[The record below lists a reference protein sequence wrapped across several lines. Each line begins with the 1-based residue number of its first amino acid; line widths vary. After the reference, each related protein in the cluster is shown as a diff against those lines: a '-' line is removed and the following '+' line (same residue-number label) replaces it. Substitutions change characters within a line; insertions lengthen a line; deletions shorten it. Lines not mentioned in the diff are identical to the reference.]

1 MSLNLPTS
9 EELVIEDAELRSILA
24 KIAKRSAGGRAVSG
38 RYNKHDTA
46 RLRFIRSIALPGI
59 RFGQLVPDDDM
70 RMLRLGPMNVLHG
83 VDLASMDEW
92 AQRHGRDPRSKKK
105 DGWLDE
111 TEQATLFRWLSC
123 NEKHLV
129 VSNSARRGA
138 PRAFQLDFGA
148 YEGHRLE
155 QLVQH
160 SIQSGGRTHLL
171 PVAKRT
177 ASTPRPGAYVLWLA
191 SGAFDWSFPRHLHLY
206 LMLKSMEANGAY
218 VWPDAALAGAVAIKV
233 SETAEQ
239 EYESHVAVTLAP
251 LAGERNP
258 YGGGG
263 SRGASG
269 GAAAQPTTEA
279 ADDGDEGADA
289 DPGWSPM
296 DDIDRVENA
305 LPNAQNEYF
314 QSILDEVAGGS
325 RPLFGNWQRMDTYP
339 ADPTCGSCDDADGF
353 ALMPIDWWSPPTF
366 WASKGVTAPC
376 IVGGWAHSHAVSLG
390 EWRQRR
396 AKGLF
401 SDRGLAGQRTECSL
415 CKQQHAHL
423 KQHLAALKTQD
434 PRSAMITTL
443 EEQIKATPYRAS
455 TLHPKFNQ
463 LLFERFN
470 WLAVKMPAVVTHR
483 TAISTEVLELIVRGA
498 RTAQS
503 AHDLEAMLRE
513 FRAIRNAKL
522 RLTFYGMQRLSAR
535 LAASRGKPAAPVEH
549 FDVGISSI
557 SDNYIADALLA
568 FVASHEKYILQWHE
582 QHVQADYVQADHHGK
597 RFSRMS
603 VDGDKL
609 LNWRCAD

>member
-1 MSLNLPTS
+1 
-9 EELVIEDAELRSILA
+9 
-24 KIAKRSAGGRAVSG
+24 
-38 RYNKHDTA
+38 
-46 RLRFIRSIALPGI
+46 
-59 RFGQLVPDDDM
+59 
-70 RMLRLGPMNVLHG
+70 
-83 VDLASMDEW
+83 
-92 AQRHGRDPRSKKK
+92 
-105 DGWLDE
+105 
-111 TEQATLFRWLSC
+111 
-123 NEKHLV
+123 
-129 VSNSARRGA
+129 
-138 PRAFQLDFGA
+138 
-148 YEGHRLE
+148 
-155 QLVQH
+155 
-160 SIQSGGRTHLL
+160 
-171 PVAKRT
+171 
-177 ASTPRPGAYVLWLA
+177 
-191 SGAFDWSFPRHLHLY
+191 
-206 LMLKSMEANGAY
+206 MLKSMEANGAY
-218 VWPDAALAGAVAIKV
+218 VWPDAALASPVAIKV
-233 SETAEQ
+233 SERAEQ
-239 EYESHVAVTLAP
+239 EYEKHVAVTLAP

-269 GAAAQPTTEA
+269 GGAAQPTTEA

-415 CKQQHAHL
+415 CKQQHTHL
-423 KQHLAALKTQD
+423 KRHLAALKTQA
-434 PRSAMITTL
+434 PSSAMITTL

-483 TAISTEVLELIVRGA
+483 TAISTEVLELIMRGA

-522 RLTFYGMQRLSAR
+522 RLTFYGLQRLSAR
-535 LAASRGKPAAPVEH
+535 LAASRGEPPAPVEH